1 MSGISL
7 CRCRDKAP
15 YFNTSPCEL
24 HITVFRVPRII
35 GFGGMRWGRWLGPS
49 LLLNVFTSLQPGFL
63 TDAMEITNK
72 IFVCIFSFEMV
83 IKLLGDGIAMYLSS
97 GQNVFDGIIVIV
109 RYVY

>member
-1 MSGISL
+1 M
-7 CRCRDKAP
+7 
-15 YFNTSPCEL
+15 
-24 HITVFRVPRII
+24 
-35 GFGGMRWGRWLGPS
+35 GGGVSWGRWLGPS
-49 LLLNVFTSLQPGFL
+49 LLLNMFTSLQPDFL

-109 RYVY
+109 RYVYGSFNCQDAATSLATN